1 MPLVIH
7 CPSCTKRYE
16 VADTMR
22 GKRVRCQQC
31 GNVFT
36 AASAAASA
44 PAPPVI
50 SEPLDQLAGVDLS
63 QLPAMPALPPLG
75 SSTNPLGKTGI
86 SAPAYVPAR
95 SNAASARISNPS
107 GGPTDLQMRLACCG
121 MLALGIAIIVG
132 SLALEATQGT
142 VYLGIL
148 ILAPLMLVLGVAGL
162 ISPNVVR
169 AVGKYGGHLPWHYK
183 AIGWGVMALCFL
195 LMILLMIGLFAAGF
209 QPDRPGSRNQT
220 PGLTRSQTA
229 TVLERIRKS
238 YEASR
243 NADVVRTVSFPVFS
257 IHGPSPESDAERVLS
272 PVPGYV
278 AGSFQLSADQKTASF
293 RYKGDKEIANQY
305 ALLLPGP
312 TGVFIAFTPTFEQ

>member
-1 MPLVIH
+1 ML
-7 CPSCTKRYE
+7 
-16 VADTMR
+16 

-44 PAPPVI
+44 PAPPAI
-50 SEPLDQLAGVDLS
+50 SEPLDQLGGVDLS
-63 QLPAMPALPPLG
+63 QLPALPAFPPLG
-75 SSTNPLGKTGI
+75 SSTNPLRTTGI
-86 SAPAYVPAR
+86 PAQAYLPTRSSAAGAR
-95 SNAASARISNPS
+95 VSNPS
-107 GGPTDLQMRLACCG
+107 GGPTDLQMRLVCCG
-121 MLALGIAIIVG
+121 MLGLGIAIVVG
-132 SLALEATQGT
+132 SLALETAQGT

-148 ILAPLMLVLGVAGL
+148 ILAPLMLVLGIAGL
-162 ISPNVVR
+162 ISPDVVR

-183 AIGWGVMALCFL
+183 AIGWSVMALCFL

-209 QPDRPGSRNQT
+209 RPDRPGARNQA
-220 PGLTRSQTA
+220 PGLSRSQTA

-238 YEASR
+238 YESSS
-243 NADVVRTVSFPVFS
+243 NADVVQAVSFPVFS
-257 IHGPSPESDAERVLS
+257 IRGPSPESDAERVLN

-278 AGSFQLSADQKTASF
+278 AGSFELSADRKTASF

-312 TGVFIAFTPTFEQ
+312 TGIFIAFTPTFEQ